1 MTAGPETIS
10 AVMLVRIWLEDG
22 ELVRARITESL
33 DLSDGRDETV
43 HVVGT
48 AAEIEDCVHSWIEQL
63 SPPRLSPPRVTP
75 R

>member
-1 MTAGPETIS
+1 MPAVPKTIS
-10 AVMLVRIWLEDG
+10 AVLLLRIWQEDG

-33 DLSDGRDETV
+33 DLTTGRDEVV

-48 AAEIEDCVHSWIEQL
+48 AAEIENRVHSWLERVGT
-63 SPPRLSPPRVTP
+63 PAVTP

>member
-1 MTAGPETIS
+1 MAAAPETIS

-48 AAEIEDCVHSWIEQL
+48 ALEIEHRMRSWIEQL
-63 SPPRLSPPRVTP
+63 SAPPVTP

>member
-10 AVMLVRIWLEDG
+10 AVMLVRVWVEDG
-22 ELVRARITESL
+22 ELVRARITESV
-33 DLSDGRDETV
+33 DLSDGRDEVV

-48 AAEIEDCVHSWIEQL
+48 AAEIEHRVRSWIEQL
-63 SPPRLSPPRVTP
+63 SAPRLSPPRVTP

>member
-33 DLSDGRDETV
+33 DLSDGRDEIV

-48 AAEIEDCVHSWIEQL
+48 TPEIEHRVRSWIEAL
-63 SPPRLSPPRVTP
+63 SSPRVTP

>member
-33 DLSDGRDETV
+33 DLSDGRDEIV

-48 AAEIEDCVHSWIEQL
+48 AAEIEHRVRSWIEPL
-63 SPPRLSPPRVTP
+63 SLLG
-75 R
+75 

>member
-1 MTAGPETIS
+1 MPAAPTTIS
-10 AVMLVRIWLEDG
+10 AVLLLRIWLEDG

-33 DLSDGRDETV
+33 DLSHSRDEIV

-48 AAEIEDCVHSWIEQL
+48 AAEIEHRVHSWIE
-63 SPPRLSPPRVTP
+63 RLSPPPVTP

>member
-33 DLSDGRDETV
+33 DLSDGRDEIV

-48 AAEIEDCVHSWIEQL
+48 TAEIEDCVRSWIEQL

>member
-1 MTAGPETIS
+1 MPAVPKTIS
-10 AVMLVRIWLEDG
+10 AVLLLRIWQEDG

-33 DLSDGRDETV
+33 DLTTGRDEVV

-48 AAEIEDCVHSWIEQL
+48 AAEIENRVHSWLERV
-63 SPPRLSPPRVTP
+63 STPAVTP

>member
-1 MTAGPETIS
+1 MPPVPQTIS

-22 ELVRARITESL
+22 ELMRARITESL
-33 DLSDGRDETV
+33 DLVDRGDEIV

-48 AAEIEDCVHSWIEQL
+48 AAEIEHRVHSWL
-63 SPPRLSPPRVTP
+63 DRLSPPPVTP

>member
-33 DLSDGRDETV
+33 DLSDGSDEIV
-43 HVVGT
+43 HVVVT
-48 AAEIEDCVHSWIEQL
+48 AAEIEDCVRSWIEQL
-63 SPPRLSPPRVTP
+63 SPPRVTP